1 MKTAISVPDE
11 VFASAELLAKKLKVS
26 RSELYR
32 RALGEFLARHAP
44 QEVTDS
50 WNAVID
56 EVGQPAGDH
65 TAAARAVFERVK
77 W

>member
-1 MKTAISVPDE
+1 M
-11 VFASAELLAKKLKVS
+11 S
-26 RSELYR
+26 RSELYS

-56 EVGQPAGDH
+56 EVGQPAGDR
-65 TAAARAVFERVK
+65 TSAARAVFERVE